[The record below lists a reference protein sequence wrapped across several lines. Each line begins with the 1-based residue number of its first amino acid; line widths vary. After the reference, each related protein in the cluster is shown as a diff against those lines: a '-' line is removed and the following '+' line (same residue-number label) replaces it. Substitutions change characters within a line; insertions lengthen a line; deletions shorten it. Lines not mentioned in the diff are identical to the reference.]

1 MKEEEENRNRKE
13 KKSQL
18 KNWAI
23 FTGIAFE
30 MGGTIFLCAW
40 AGKELDERYSSGR
53 NWFTIGLVLF
63 GLVASIFVVLKQLK
77 NFDN

>member
-1 MKEEEENRNRKE
+1 MDKEKKNN

-23 FTGIAFE
+23 FSCIAFQ

-40 AGKELDERYSSGR
+40 AGKELDERYSSGK

-63 GLVASIFVVLKQLK
+63 GLVASIYVVLKQLK
-77 NFDN
+77 HFND